1 MPSAASAGI
10 PATMTADGS
19 SSPIRA
25 PAACQK
31 TSCMISGGISIRH
44 SPAVFPVG
52 TCQSRVNGTP
62 ARSPAAVR
70 IASAYEEPGSRV
82 IAMTSRITIG

>member
-31 TSCMISGGISIRH
+31 TSCTISGGISSRH
-44 SPAVFPVG
+44 SPMLLPAG
-52 TCQSRVNGTP
+52 TCQSRVNGTS
-62 ARSPAAVR
+62 ASSPATVR
-70 IASAYEEPGSRV
+70 IASAQEEPGSRV
-82 IAMTSRITIG
+82 IAMTRRITIG